1 MGTMHLK
8 LAVLILVSAAIVVVP
23 GTSYGYYEYP
33 WNFFVVADAPVL
45 GVTRRDV
52 ILGFYDKAGYDIPRT
67 VLGFALPTF
76 PFTRGQFHFT
86 DKLMYPCRLT
96 LQLSSS
102 PYDFAKWVPSTVEVV
117 VYKKA
122 GESEIYHKKIDV
134 YKPVTAGSA
143 VEINMC

>member
-1 MGTMHLK
+1 MGSMHLK
-8 LAVLILVSAAIVVVP
+8 LAVLILVAAATVVVP
-23 GTSYGYYEYP
+23 GTADGYYEYP
-33 WNFFVVADAPVL
+33 WNFYVVADAPVL
-45 GVTRRDV
+45 GVTTRDV
-52 ILGFYDKAGYDIPRT
+52 ILGFYDKDGYGMPRT
-67 VLGFALPTF
+67 APGFALPTF
-76 PFTRGQFHFT
+76 PFKRGQFHFT

-122 GESEIYHKKIDV
+122 GEPEIYRKKFDV